1 MPITVSWEVDNY
13 EVINVLGELQTEALK
28 EEGTIVQITGKLKYG
43 EEERIYMRSANLF
56 PPKLKGDEKI
66 VAQLAGQVAEK
77 EKEHPEQKQVELPET
92 LEGKPVSWRRPE
104 ENRGY
109 VI

>member
-1 MPITVSWEVDNY
+1 
-13 EVINVLGELQTEALK
+13 
-28 EEGTIVQITGKLKYG
+28 
-43 EEERIYMRSANLF
+43 MRSANLF

-92 LEGKPVSWRRPE
+92 
-104 ENRGY
+104 
-109 VI
+109 

>member
-1 MPITVSWEVDNY
+1 MFSESCRQRRSKKRDNRSD
-13 EVINVLGELQTEALK
+13 
-28 EEGTIVQITGKLKYG
+28 TGKLKYG

-77 EKEHPEQKQVELPET
+77 EKEHPEQ
-92 LEGKPVSWRRPE
+92 
-104 ENRGY
+104 NR
-109 VI
+109 

>member
-56 PPKLKGDEKI
+56 PPKFKGDEKL
-66 VAQLAGQVAEK
+66 VAQLAGQVAE
-77 EKEHPEQKQVELPET
+77 
-92 LEGKPVSWRRPE
+92 
-104 ENRGY
+104 
-109 VI
+109 